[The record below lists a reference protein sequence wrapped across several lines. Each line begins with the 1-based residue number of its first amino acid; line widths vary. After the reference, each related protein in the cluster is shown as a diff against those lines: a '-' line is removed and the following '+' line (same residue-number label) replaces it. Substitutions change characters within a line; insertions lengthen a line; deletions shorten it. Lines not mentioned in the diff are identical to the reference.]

1 MPSCK
6 KCGTENKANVKFCKA
21 CGTSMVQA
29 ASATN
34 TCIACQAPL
43 ATGARFCKKCG
54 AANTSA
60 SISGSGESALSSL
73 DGVSLSAHLAAA
85 DAPAMPASSPPPEQ
99 AEQAAE
105 MGVVDGPSHMAAPVG
120 TDKPSRFL
128 LPICAVLIL
137 LGIAGAGLYW
147 WKVGQTGD
155 GQSLAASPG
164 KERDTAV
171 PAAEIPRSLPLALP
185 TPPVAPPS
193 TEVHQTLPGPDN
205 STEQAT
211 RDTVAKVPPLRPA
224 PAVKQRSFV
233 APPVEIPDVMAKKV
247 STLLARADGYIS
259 SRQYD
264 KAIATAESALEL
276 APGSAA
282 ATTMINKAKA
292 RQLEA
297 LKADSSLD

>member
-99 AEQAAE
+99 AAE

-171 PAAEIPRSLPLALP
+171 PAAEIPRSLPLPLP

-193 TEVHQTLPGPDN
+193 AEVHQTLPGPDN